1 MDMNQ
6 IAPARSSKFI
16 GQKSRVIHNSRRYVA
31 SVLKVGLVVQ
41 SNLYGTGKLLPAN
54 HPQYADYV
62 EAIETAI
69 DAKEADALCS
79 ALST

>member
-16 GQKSRVIHNSRRYVA
+16 GQQSRVIHNSGRYVA
-31 SVLKVGLVVQ
+31 SVIRAGLVVQ
-41 SNLYGTGKLLPAN
+41 SHQRGTGKLLPAN

-69 DAKEADALCS
+69 DAKEADALCA
-79 ALST
+79 ALI